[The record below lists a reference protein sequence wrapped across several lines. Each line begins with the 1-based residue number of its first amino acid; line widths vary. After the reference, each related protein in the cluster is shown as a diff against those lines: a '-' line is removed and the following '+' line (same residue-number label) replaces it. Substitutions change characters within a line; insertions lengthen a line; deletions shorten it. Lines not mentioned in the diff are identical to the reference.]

1 MKRKIFTYLSL
12 MIAAVML
19 MFQNVTAVYA
29 YDKPELKSASISKYG
44 IYGIDASG
52 KIFYWQYADDLAKQV
67 MPDVKN
73 PMHVEAADTRSDLG
87 TRYLIGEYA
96 LTSDGSIYYRR
107 VGDTSSQKMNI
118 SGVVQMCFGWNFATL
133 VKNDGTLWYKPIRYS
148 EVDLPTPTPFVQ
160 LKDFSNISRVFLYDV
175 DDYLFYAAVSKDGK
189 AWSFN
194 ENGGEKTAL
203 NGKLLEDVL
212 SVPEQHF
219 VKENGKNSYRTSEVI
234 LIQEDGTFQLELFD
248 GTYTMKAADGQPF
261 KPMLPDYMKTSSNQ
275 TNSPAAKTASPI
287 KLFFNGE
294 ELKTDVAP
302 IIENGRTYIPARV
315 LYDAINNEDPADEY
329 RIEWN
334 EKDKTIKIIC
344 VFDYL
349 LYPEITTTFTVGS
362 KTVTDS
368 YGDVTNKFEMTDPVI
383 IRNNRALIPLRA
395 VAEMLECEVN
405 WDENARTVNIKY
417 DVFGGMQG

>member
-12 MIAAVML
+12 TIAAVML

-73 PMHVEAADTRSDLG
+73 SMHVEAADTRSDLG

-96 LTSDGSIYYRR
+96 LTSDG
-107 VGDTSSQKMNI
+107 
-118 SGVVQMCFGWNFATL
+118 
-133 VKNDGTLWYKPIRYS
+133 
-148 EVDLPTPTPFVQ
+148 
-160 LKDFSNISRVFLYDV
+160 
-175 DDYLFYAAVSKDGK
+175 
-189 AWSFN
+189 
-194 ENGGEKTAL
+194 
-203 NGKLLEDVL
+203 
-212 SVPEQHF
+212 
-219 VKENGKNSYRTSEVI
+219 
-234 LIQEDGTFQLELFD
+234 
-248 GTYTMKAADGQPF
+248 QPF
-261 KPMLPDYMKTSSNQ
+261 KPMLTDYMKSGSNQ
-275 TNSPAAKTASPI
+275 TNTPAIAVSPI
-287 KLFFNGE
+287 KLIFNGE

-302 IIENGRTYIPARV
+302 IIENGRTYLPARV

-334 EKDKTIKIIC
+334 EKDKTIKIIS
-344 VFDYL
+344 VYDYL
-349 LYPEITTTFTVGS
+349 LHPEIATNFTVGS
-362 KTVTDS
+362 KTVTVS

-383 IRNNRALIPLRA
+383 IRNNRALIPLGA

-417 DVFGGMQG
+417 DVFGGMEG